1 MSPFSSPK
9 TLSYGFRSN
18 VSRYTLAHS
27 NQIRDWRIHADFA
40 QILIG
45 QARRL
50 YTNDSFGVELDQ
62 TAYALTLFLTF
73 SQNIFLSSCPK
84 DDASL

>member
-1 MSPFSSPK
+1 M
-9 TLSYGFRSN
+9 GFRSN

-62 TAYALTLFLTF
+62 TAYALDSLSHFF
-73 SQNIFLSSCPK
+73 SEYLLSSLP
-84 DDASL
+84 